1 MAFNLG
7 AFGAGFASKATER
20 LDEERVRAEKL
31 IDENRQIA
39 TQQRLKKQASR
50 DAEKILAE
58 EMLGT
63 LKALGLDD
71 EQAGDV
77 VSQGK
82 GAFAVHETLGLKAL
96 EKGIPFSDLLNVN
109 NNEIEGAEA
118 TLQQSDAAPVRAAGL
133 GSGYWNNENVAAMY
147 GKVPDKAISLDLQIS
162 NNAAQQLKLIQGATT
177 QENSDKLNQLKEAEK
192 FLMQKH
198 AAMAANSREDSDTTK
213 PITVTT
219 RKTLEDLITKNHA
232 LESTKYGF
240 GWDAEAQMEIA
251 FSGNEGGGYS
261 SLLSSVYKM
270 EQTIGKSGD
279 DWVNARLS
287 QERKSIERGLNRHA
301 AKKLNE
307 SRVEGGVPI
316 DIFETFAEYEAAV
329 KSGQVLKP
337 GTVSFVGPDLYVF
350 TGVPDPQAAD
360 LGTFQSSYTRNN

>member
-1 MAFNLG
+1 MAFSLAG
-7 AFGAGFASKATER
+7 FGAGFASKASDR
-20 LDEERVRAEKL
+20 IDEERVRSEKL
-31 IDENRQIA
+31 QDEARTIA
-39 TQQRLKKQASR
+39 TQQRLRKQAKR
-50 DAEKILAE
+50 DEEKVLAE

-63 LKALGLDD
+63 LKTLGLSD
-71 EQAGDV
+71 EQATNV

-82 GAFAVHETLGLKAL
+82 GAFAVHQTLGLKAL
-96 EKGIPFSDLLNVN
+96 EEGVPFSDLLTVN
-109 NNEIEGAEA
+109 NNEVDGADA
-118 TLQQSDAAPVRAAGL
+118 TLKQSSAAPVRAAGI
-133 GSGYWNNENVAAMY
+133 GSSYWNNENVAALY
-147 GKVPDKAISLDLQIS
+147 GKVPEKAVSLDLQIAR
-162 NNAAQQLKLIQGATT
+162 NAAEQLNIIQGTT
-177 QENSDKLNQLKEAEK
+177 TPAASEKLTQLQEAEK

-198 AAMAANSREDSDTTK
+198 AAMAANSREDSDTAK

-240 GWDAEAQMEIA
+240 GWDAEQQMEIA

-307 SRVEGGVPI
+307 SK
-316 DIFETFAEYEAAV
+316 ETGAEEITTYESFAAYKAAV
-329 KSGQVLKP
+329 ESGQVLVP
-337 GTVSFVGPDLYVF
+337 GAVSFVGPHLHIF
-350 TGVPDPQAAD
+350 TGVPDPLYSN
-360 LGTFQSSYTRNN
+360 LGTYQSSYTRNN

>member
-1 MAFNLG
+1 MAFNIG
-7 AFGAGFASKATER
+7 AFGAGFANKLSSR
-20 LDEERVRAEKL
+20 IDEERVRSEEL
-31 IDENRQIA
+31 QDETRREA
-39 TQQRLKKQASR
+39 TQVRLRNQAKRDAKQAAA
-50 DAEKILAE
+50 D

-63 LKALGLDD
+63 LKALGLSDD
-71 EQAGDV
+71 QATNV

-96 EKGIPFSDLLNVN
+96 ENGIPFSDLLNVN
-109 NNEIEGAEA
+109 NNEVEGANA
-118 TLQQSDAAPVRAAGL
+118 TLQQSNAAPVRAAGL

-177 QENSDKLNQLKEAEK
+177 QENSDKLTQLEEAEK
-192 FLMQKH
+192 FLMRKH

-240 GWDAEAQMEIA
+240 GWDSKAQMEIA
-251 FSGNEGGGYS
+251 FQGNEGGGYS

-279 DWVNARLS
+279 DWVNDRLS

-301 AKKLNE
+301 AKKFNE
-307 SRVEGGVPI
+307 YRTTGAEPI
-316 DIFETFAEYEAAV
+316 PTFQTFAQYEAAI
-329 KSGQVLKP
+329 KSGQILKP
-337 GTVSFVGPDLYVF
+337 GAVSFVNNELYIY
-350 TGVPDPQAAD
+350 TGVPNVNSAPIFKSEF
-360 LGTFQSSYTRNN
+360 GGS